1 VLQRKKS
8 PKELT
13 MKMLVTGSAGFIGS
27 HLVDALLARGAT
39 VIGTD
44 NLVRGR
50 RENLS
55 AALANENFAFVEA
68 ELGNPQDVPSAIAA
82 FGPFDMVWHMA
93 ANSDI
98 AAGVD
103 SDAIDVRDT
112 FQTTRTAL
120 ALARACCARRF
131 VFASTSAVYGELDET
146 LCETTGPL
154 LPISNYGAMKLAAE
168 AAISAAAETFLETAW
183 ILRFP
188 NVIGPRAT
196 HGVIH
201 DFCGKLL
208 ADPDVLP
215 VLGNGTQQK
224 PYLHVCEL
232 IEAML
237 FIVDA
242 TADAPG
248 RHLYNIGPQDSG
260 VRVADIAA
268 AVVARAG
275 GRARI
280 TYTGGDR
287 GWVGDVPRFAYS
299 TSKLAGLGWTP
310 KLSSHDAMLRAVD
323 ECCRERGLM

>member
-1 VLQRKKS
+1 
-8 PKELT
+8 

-44 NLVRGR
+44 NLARGR

-55 AALANENFAFVEA
+55 AALANDRFTFIEA
-68 ELGNPQDVPSAIAA
+68 ELGDPRDFPAA
-82 FGPFDMVWHMA
+82 VAALGPFDMVWHMA

-98 AAGVD
+98 AAGVED
-103 SDAIDVRDT
+103 DGIDFRDT

-120 ALARACCARRF
+120 ALASACCARRF

-146 LCETTGPL
+146 LDETTGPL

-168 AAISAAAETFLETAW
+168 AAISAAAETFLDAAW
-183 ILRFP
+183 IMRFP
-188 NVIGPRAT
+188 NVIGSRAT
-196 HGVIH
+196 HGVIY

-208 ADPDVLP
+208 ADPEVLS

-224 PYLHVCEL
+224 PYLHVAEL

-242 TADAPG
+242 TAETPG
-248 RHLYNIGPQDSG
+248 RHLYNIGPEDSG

-268 AVVARAG
+268 AVVEQAG
-275 GRARI
+275 GSARI
-280 TYTGGDR
+280 AYTGGDR

-299 TSKLAGLGWTP
+299 TRKLADLGWSP
-310 KLSSHDAMLRAVD
+310 KLSSHDAMRRAVA
-323 ECCRERGLM
+323 ECCQERGL